1 MAAKF
6 SSNELAACAKREV
19 GMRKGCY
26 PRWDK
31 VTLENLSPSR
41 KKEIE
46 MMEAIAEHFTP
57 EPSVLDASQLDL
69 LRDNADFCNARTR
82 ELLER
87 LLADYDR
94 LRNKE

>member
-1 MAAKF
+1 MAYQFTAP
-6 SSNELAACAKREV
+6 ELQACARREV

-31 VTLENLSPSR
+31 VTLENLSPAR
-41 KKEIE
+41 KKEIG
-46 MMEAIAEHFTP
+46 MMEEIEQRLAP
-57 EPSVLDASQLDL
+57 EASVLDAGQIEL
-69 LRDNADFCNARTR
+69 LRDNAEFCNARTL
-82 ELLER
+82 ELLNR